1 MAIPKN
7 AWIQFLHAGFPHLF
21 PADPTIGGKLSQ
33 KGKILPNLKIY
44 VEEAVWAEQ
53 TDRLLAA
60 LPPLREMLCREF
72 SVDSSLCQLAILP
85 VRGLP
90 DQAQVSV
97 EIQILPKP
105 DRTRELIWSVCS
117 QLRSQLKEVTG
128 TLTAVRATALD
139 PATYIA
145 LR

>member
-1 MAIPKN
+1 
-7 AWIQFLHAGFPHLF
+7 
-21 PADPTIGGKLSQ
+21 
-33 KGKILPNLKIY
+33 LPNLKIY
-44 VEEAVWAEQ
+44 IEEAVWAKQAEP
-53 TDRLLAA
+53 LLAA
-60 LPPLREMLCREF
+60 LPPMREMLCREF
-72 SVDSSLCQLAILP
+72 SVDSSFCQLAILP

-105 DRTRELIWSVCS
+105 DRTRDLILSVCS
-117 QLRSQLKEVTG
+117 QSQDQLNEVTG